1 MVIEGD
7 LECTNRRGPTQGDYV
22 GSLAG
27 AGSRRS
33 GMLHGVS
40 GPDEPVGCNRSAPVR
55 KAVGAGTGT
64 KAIRQA
70 DRFAAG
76 DGTRARGRRLKQAPP
91 GLRTLANGAWRANG
105 ALLAAAIRLALK

>member
-33 GMLHGVS
+33 GMLHGFF
-40 GPDEPVGCNRSAPVR
+40 GPDEPFGCNRSALERV
-55 KAVGAGTGT
+55 
-64 KAIRQA
+64 
-70 DRFAAG
+70 
-76 DGTRARGRRLKQAPP
+76 
-91 GLRTLANGAWRANG
+91 
-105 ALLAAAIRLALK
+105 